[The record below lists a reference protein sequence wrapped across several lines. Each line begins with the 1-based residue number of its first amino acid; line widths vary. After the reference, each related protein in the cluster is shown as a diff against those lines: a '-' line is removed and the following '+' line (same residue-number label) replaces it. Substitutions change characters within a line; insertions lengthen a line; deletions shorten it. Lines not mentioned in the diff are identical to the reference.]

1 MAECWVGVGAN
12 EGNVLHGFAALWNEL
27 RLVSDLQLGR
37 RSGIYQTAPVG
48 VHSGG
53 LFSNAVF
60 SLKTALPPLQLLE
73 LLQSIETRLGR
84 QRSVR
89 WGPRSMDLDLLS
101 MGSLILSTERLTL
114 PHPGVTYRRF
124 VLDPLVEIAADW
136 RHPCFQHTALDLRD
150 RLLKRPLRISGDD
163 LPYLQDSPEFQ
174 VVSSR
179 DATSADLWVCL
190 TAESLAT
197 APPDLVTADLS
208 RNPGSPAER
217 LNDALRAALD
227 RPLRIREW
235 PDSVDD
241 SQ

>member
-12 EGNVLHGFAALWNEL
+12 QGDVLQGFTALWNEL
-27 RLVSDLQLGR
+27 HLAADLQLGR

-48 VHSGG
+48 VDAGG

-60 SLKTALPPLQLLE
+60 SLETALPPLELLE

-89 WGPRSMDLDLLS
+89 WGPRSMDLDLIS
-101 MGSLILSTERLTL
+101 MGSLVLSTERLTL

-124 VLDPLVEIAADW
+124 VLDPLVEIAPDW
-136 RHPCFQHTALDLRD
+136 RHPRLQYTALALRAV
-150 RLLKRPLRISGDD
+150 LLNRPLRVSGDD
-163 LPYLQDSPEFQ
+163 LPHLPDSPEFQ

-179 DATSADLWVCL
+179 DTTSADLWVCL
-190 TAESLAT
+190 TADSLAI
-197 APPDLVTADLS
+197 APPDLVIADLS

-227 RPLRIREW
+227 HPLRIREW
-235 PDSVDD
+235 PNSDNDTP
-241 SQ
+241 